1 VDKINIFDIKA
12 EAGRALV
19 DGIGSARFEKTE
31 VALGQAKAR
40 TFRGQAEP
48 EQRSDLCSI
57 VLNLRADVVILP
69 TNRMKMS

>member
-1 VDKINIFDIKA
+1 MDKINIFDIKA

-40 TFRGQAEP
+40 IRGQAEP

-57 VLNLRADVVILP
+57 VLSLRADVVILP